1 MAQVF
6 VPSAGLNLQQ
16 GMAQQ
21 GARVDTGLVNQ
32 VSPVDNLKP
41 LNQAL
46 DAISK
51 DLGQWDK
58 MNISRDALERF
69 DNLQQQLSSNS
80 DELQTKKGKA
90 AIDFYKTYEQRNKD
104 IFAKAMDDVKDFRVR
119 NAIHANSKRMYDGY
133 VERGQAYLTQET
145 AAANLNQA
153 KASLSQ
159 AVSNYIEQDT
169 TGTPEQQRQ
178 AKLQVEDTQAL
189 VSGIT
194 GLDPNGVDGQQALKK
209 TYDLIHVATN
219 KHLITHKAFATANQ
233 KLDAAKSQ
241 MNFETYLEEKDK
253 IYLAQEKE
261 AALNKASSSGFKLP
275 ERGSWV
281 KSRAEDIVN
290 ADEQRIMAEHPEV
303 IKSNPNWRQERFNYA
318 LAQANLE
325 FDDIVTKNKAAS
337 DTDAAMHNLVTNELR
352 SAAAT
357 GRIYSPDGQGA
368 QISAEVLRDNT
379 NILGRLSPDAQNW
392 AIGKWGSVDKANQ
405 ELYKLQYPRSAVS
418 AGNSFQLVSDWK
430 TNPTGFYEKYPDE
443 VALRADL
450 FNHGVGA
457 DDLDSILKG
466 YKSEQDKLDLASLNN
481 ASKLIISSVADSSLS
496 DDKKVKADPNLAMK
510 KAVYEKAI
518 KRARSQIK
526 KANPNLTD
534 TELTSRTMSAVQ
546 MDTSIPEEINRIDQI
561 QENAVAYQE
570 FDTQLKSYNPTLLK
584 AVQAFNPTEFESC
597 FGTDYIVGLNRL
609 KKLVK
614 DTLENKNFQHQHPH
628 AKEVINTKKRE
639 QVDNLINNSPLL
651 RGR

>member
-6 VPSAGLNLQQ
+6 VPSVGLNLQQ

-46 DAISK
+46 DTISK

-119 NAIHANSKRMYDGY
+119 NAIHENSKRMYDGY
-133 VERGQAYLTQET
+133 VERGQAYLSQET

-189 VSGIT
+189 LSEIT
-194 GLDPNGVDGQQALKK
+194 GLNTEGIDGQQALKK

-219 KHLITHKAFATANQ
+219 KHFIAHKAFATANQ

-241 MNFETYLEEKDK
+241 MNFETYLKEKDK

-261 AALNKASSSGFKLP
+261 ATLNKASSSGFKLP
-275 ERGSWV
+275 ERSSWV
-281 KSRAEDIVN
+281 KTRAEDIVN
-290 ADEQRIMAEHPEV
+290 DEEQRVMKEHPE
-303 IKSNPNWRQERFNYA
+303 ILKANPNWRQDYFAKA
-318 LAQANLE
+318 LAMANVE
-325 FDDIVTKNKAAS
+325 FDDIELKNKAAS
-337 DTDAAMHNLVTNELR
+337 NTDAAMQLAVGTELR
-352 SAAAT
+352 SVAAT
-357 GRIYSPDGQGA
+357 GKFYSSDGQGA
-368 QISAEVLRDNT
+368 QISSEVLRDNT
-379 NILGRLSPDAQNW
+379 NILGRLSPELRDW
-392 AIGKWGSVDKANQ
+392 ARVKWGSEEKANQ
-405 ELYKLQYPRSAVS
+405 ELYKIQYPRNGVS
-418 AGNSFQLVSDWK
+418 AGNGIQLVSDWQSD
-430 TNPTGFYEKYPDE
+430 PTGFYEQYPDE

-450 FNHGVGA
+450 YNKGVGWQ
-457 DDLDSILKG
+457 DLEDILKG
-466 YKSEQDKLDLASLNN
+466 YKSEQAKEEQNNINN
-481 ASKLIISSVADSSLS
+481 ACKVIVKNIDSNLVDEKALKS
-496 DDKKVKADPNLAMK
+496 DPTLAYKYDKYK
-510 KAVYEKAI
+510 KAITKTYKQL
-518 KRARSQIK
+518 KR
-526 KANPNLTD
+526 ANPNLSD
-534 TELTSRTMSAVQ
+534 IDVMSRTQAAVMQ
-546 MDTSIPEEINRIDQI
+546 DQSLQDELVKIDTNNEQAE
-561 QENAVAYQE
+561 AYRE
-570 FDTQLKSYNPTLLK
+570 FDTQLKSYDPTLLK

-597 FGTDYIVGLNRL
+597 FGTDYVVGLNRL

-628 AKEVINTKKRE
+628 AKEVISTKKRE
-639 QVDNLINNSPLL
+639 QVDNILNNSPLL